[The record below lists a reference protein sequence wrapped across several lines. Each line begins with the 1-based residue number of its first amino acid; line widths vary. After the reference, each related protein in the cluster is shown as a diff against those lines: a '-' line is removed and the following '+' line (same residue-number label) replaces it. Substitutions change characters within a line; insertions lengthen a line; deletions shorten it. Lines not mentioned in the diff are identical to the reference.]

1 MNRRKLISENNRRR
15 SVIRNI
21 VRDIITVYK
30 DEDDGEFYLPNHL
43 DDNDIYIF
51 PELNYEFVV
60 ELVLQPNDTIDTFKV
75 DANLYQGDNII
86 EIIIDHNPKNK
97 NSITYDLVGELNEI
111 IAHEIRHIDQYVKGT
126 HELGKPEKETPIEYY
141 TQGHE
146 LDAQVFGFRRLA
158 KLTKTPFDVVVKR
171 WFKTHKDIHKLSEK
185 EMEIVINKI
194 LNYK

>member
-1 MNRRKLISENNRRR
+1 MNRRKIISENNRRR
-15 SVIRNI
+15 GVIRNI

-43 DDNDIYIF
+43 EDNDIYIF

-86 EIIIDHNPKNK
+86 EIIIEYNPKNK
-97 NSITYDLVGELNEI
+97 NSITYDLVGELNET

-126 HELGKPEKETPIEYY
+126 YELGKPEKETPIEYY
-141 TQGHE
+141 IQGHE
-146 LDAQVFGFRRLA
+146 LDAQVFGFRRLS

-171 WFKTHKDIHKLSEK
+171 WFKTHRDIHNLSDK